1 MCNLAKDKRLCGLSG
16 AGCQWVD
23 EAGRELAEAIRI
35 VGRKMYFC
43 VGEELGPNSGGEI
56 VGRWWLVRGL
66 CVGA

>member
-1 MCNLAKDKRLCGLSG
+1 MRVIREW
-16 AGCQWVD
+16 GCKWVD
-23 EAGRELAEAIRI
+23 GVGRGPAKPIRI

-43 VGEELGPNSGGEI
+43 VGEELGPNSRGEI